1 MKIILKGGNV
11 YRGDRFTASDIL
23 IDGGRI
29 VSIAD
34 NIDNISVDKVICC
47 DSFFICPGFIDV
59 HVHLREPGFSY
70 KGTVKTE
77 TEAAAAGGYT
87 AVLAMPNVVPAPS
100 DLSSLEV
107 MEQIIRKDAAIKV
120 IPYGTITKEQS
131 GRGSLSAMS
140 EIAGRVASFSD
151 DGKGVQEKELMRQA
165 MIKAASLGKA
175 ITAHC
180 EDEAYPAK
188 DARSEWTEAVR
199 DIQLAEET
207 GAALHI
213 CHVSSA
219 KTLEAVREAKARGVN
234 VTCETAPHYIAFCE
248 EDIADDGKFRMN
260 PPIRADRDRRAI
272 IEAVR
277 NGTVDMIATDHAP
290 HSLEEKSGGF
300 QNSLN
305 GIIGLETAFAVM
317 NTLLCETGEITFEKL
332 IQLMSTNPA
341 ARFNLDGGQLAE
353 GGPADI
359 VIIDRDAE
367 WVIDKDRFKSKGRSC
382 PFDGMKVKGQVAATI
397 CGGDIVYE
405 R

>member
-1 MKIILKGGNV
+1 MKILLRGGNV
-11 YRGDRFTASDIL
+11 YGRGRFTASDIL
-23 IDGGRI
+23 IDKGRVACI
-29 VSIAD
+29 SD
-34 NIDNISVDKVICC
+34 NIDNISVDKVISC
-47 DSFFICPGFIDV
+47 DSFFVCPGFIDV

-70 KGTVKTE
+70 KGEVRTE

-87 AVLAMPNVVPAPS
+87 TVLAMPNVAPAPS

-107 MEQIIRKDAAIKV
+107 MEQIIRNDAAIKV

-131 GRGSLSAMS
+131 GRGSLSAMD

-151 DGKGVQEKELMRQA
+151 DGKGVQDEALMRQA
-165 MIKAASLGKA
+165 MIKTASLGSIIA
-175 ITAHC
+175 AHC
-180 EDEAYPAK
+180 EDERFMPN
-188 DARSEWTEAVR
+188 DARSEWLQAAR

-219 KTLEAVREAKARGVN
+219 GTLDVVRAAKTRGIN

-248 EDIADDGKFRMN
+248 EDITDDGKFKMN
-260 PPIRADRDRRAI
+260 PPIRSESDRRAI
-272 IEAVR
+272 IEAVKD
-277 NGTVDMIATDHAP
+277 GTIDMIATDHAP
-290 HSLEEKSGGF
+290 HSAEEKSGGF

-317 NTLLCETGEITFEKL
+317 NTLLCETGEIPFEKL
-332 IQLMSTNPA
+332 IQLMSANPA
-341 ARFNLDGGQLAE
+341 IRFGLDGGQIAE
-353 GGPADI
+353 GASADI
-359 VIIDRDAE
+359 VVIDRNTE
-367 WVIDKDRFKSKGRSC
+367 WVIDRDKFRSKGRSC

>member
-1 MKIILKGGNV
+1 MKILLRGGNV
-11 YRGDRFTASDIL
+11 YTGNRFTASDIL
-23 IDGGRI
+23 IAGGRI

-34 NIDNISVDKVICC
+34 NIDNISVDKVISC

-120 IPYGTITKEQS
+120 IPYGTITKEQR
-131 GRGSLSAMS
+131 GRGSLSAMD

-151 DGKGVQEKELMRQA
+151 DGKGVQDEALMRQA
-165 MIKAASLGKA
+165 MIKAAALDRV

-180 EDEAYPAK
+180 ENEAYPAK

-199 DIQLAEET
+199 DIQLTEET

-219 KTLEAVREAKARGVN
+219 RTLEAVREAKARGVN
-234 VTCETAPHYIAFCE
+234 VTCETAPHYIAFSE
-248 EDIADDGKFRMN
+248 EDVTDDGKFKMN
-260 PPIRADRDRRAI
+260 PPIRSERDKAAI
-272 IEAVR
+272 LEAVKD
-277 NGTVDMIATDHAP
+277 GTIDMIATDHAP
-290 HSLEEKSGGF
+290 HSAEEKSKGF
-300 QNSLN
+300 EDSLN

-317 NTLLCETGEITFEKL
+317 NTLLCETGGITFERL

-341 ARFNLDGGQLAE
+341 SRFNLDGGQLAE
-353 GGPADI
+353 GGSADI
-359 VIIDRDAE
+359 VIIDKNAE
-367 WVIDKDRFKSKGRSC
+367 WVIDKEKFKSMGRSC